1 VAYDVITNLKDREE
15 TPMKKRLYQSNAAS
29 YFREHSSIFLFII
42 VLFLMGVIFGAIVVN
57 SMSITQKEDLFYYL
71 SQFFGQ
77 VSDGKVAD
85 NQDLFFQSFFHNS
98 KFIGL
103 MWVLGIS
110 IIGLPVILILLFLKG
125 MVVGFTVGFL
135 VSQMGWHGFLLAFV
149 SILPQNLIII
159 PVFILM
165 ASFSV
170 IFSMRMIK
178 KQFMKKYAQP
188 IMPYFKGYIVAL
200 IAAIIFISAASG
212 IEAYLSPEL
221 MKTIISSVSFK

>member
-1 VAYDVITNLKDREE
+1 
-15 TPMKKRLYQSNAAS
+15 MKKRLYQSDAAS
-29 YFREHSSIFLFII
+29 YFREHSSIFLFIV

-77 VSDGKVAD
+77 VSDGTVTED
-85 NQDLFFQSFFHNS
+85 NDLFLQSFMHNS

-103 MWVLGIS
+103 MWILGIS
-110 IIGLPVILILLFLKG
+110 IIGLPIILILLFLKG

-135 VSQMGWHGFLLAFV
+135 VSQMGWKGFMLAFA

-165 ASFSV
+165 AAFSV
-170 IFSMRMIK
+170 IFSIRMIK
-178 KQFMKKYAQP
+178 RQFLKKYAQP
-188 IMPYFKGYIVAL
+188 IMPFFKRYIVAL
-200 IAAIIFISAASG
+200 IAAVLFISVASG
-212 IEAYLSPEL
+212 IEAYLSPWL
-221 MKTIISSVSFK
+221 MKSIISSIMLK